1 MGGTTEPEKEINTK
15 LLESCN
21 ELYGDTKDILTQ
33 TQHDTCVAAM
43 GNGSDIVEQKL
54 LTETNIFGSPRAA
67 KEAKYNEFLR
77 NIKTVMDETLDKWEE
92 AKIDKNTYAIE
103 SYKIILYQLEILIE
117 NVIDW
122 IQNLSVERHKNTED
136 LHYKQLVQY
145 YNKIDNNRKELDKI
159 SKQFNTLEQKS
170 AHQDITKN
178 NKSDSYMAQ
187 RNIMISLII
196 FLIICFVIIFLLY
209 FI

>member
-1 MGGTTEPEKEINTK
+1 MVATK
-15 LLESCN
+15 LRDSCYT
-21 ELYGDTKDILTQ
+21 LYGDGNITQ
-33 TQHDTCVAAM
+33 TQHDTCVKAM
-43 GNGSDIVEQKL
+43 DEGRDIVEQKL
-54 LTETNIFGSPRAA
+54 LTEKNIFDSTRAA

-77 NIKTVMDETLDKWEE
+77 NIKTVMDETLDKWEKANI
-92 AKIDKNTYAIE
+92 AKTQADID
-103 SYKIILYQLEILIE
+103 SYKIILDQLEILIE

-170 AHQDITKN
+170 AHQDISKN

>member
-1 MGGTTEPEKEINTK
+1 MGGETESEINTK
-15 LLESCN
+15 LRDSCYT
-21 ELYGDTKDILTQ
+21 LYGEGNITETQ
-33 TQHDTCVAAM
+33 YKTCVKAM
-43 GNGSDIVEQKL
+43 GNGSDTQKQQL

-67 KEAKYNEFLR
+67 KEAKYNEFLT
-77 NIKTVMDETLDKWEE
+77 NIKTVMDETLDKWE
-92 AKIDKNTYAIE
+92 AAAAADKD
-103 SYKIILYQLEILIE
+103 SYKIILDQLEILIE

-170 AHQDITKN
+170 AHQDISKN

>member
-21 ELYGDTKDILTQ
+21 ELYNTNDILTQ
-33 TQHDTCVAAM
+33 TQYDTCVKAM
-43 GNGSDIVEQKL
+43 GNGSDTQKQQL
-54 LTETNIFGSPRAA
+54 LTEKNIFGSPRAE

-77 NIKTVMDETLDKWEE
+77 KIKTVMDETLEKWEE
-92 AKIDKNTYAIE
+92 AKIANTTANIDEYE
-103 SYKIILYQLEILIE
+103 IILDQLERLIE
-117 NVIDW
+117 DVIDW

-170 AHQDITKN
+170 AHQDISKN

>member
-1 MGGTTEPEKEINTK
+1 MI
-15 LLESCN
+15 
-21 ELYGDTKDILTQ
+21 
-33 TQHDTCVAAM
+33 
-43 GNGSDIVEQKL
+43 
-54 LTETNIFGSPRAA
+54 
-67 KEAKYNEFLR
+67 
-77 NIKTVMDETLDKWEE
+77 
-92 AKIDKNTYAIE
+92 
-103 SYKIILYQLEILIE
+103 IILDQLEILIE

-170 AHQDITKN
+170 AHQDISKN

>member
-1 MGGTTEPEKEINTK
+1 MGGETESEINTK
-15 LLESCN
+15 LRDSCYT
-21 ELYGDTKDILTQ
+21 LYEEGNITETQ
-33 TQHDTCVAAM
+33 YKTCVKAM
-43 GNGSDIVEQKL
+43 GNGSDTQKQQL

-67 KEAKYNEFLR
+67 KEAKYNEFLT
-77 NIKTVMDETLDKWEE
+77 NIKTVMDETLDKWE
-92 AKIDKNTYAIE
+92 AAAAADKD
-103 SYKIILYQLEILIE
+103 SYIIILDQLEILIE

-170 AHQDITKN
+170 AHQDISKN

>member
-15 LLESCN
+15 LLESCD
-21 ELYGDTKDILTQ
+21 ELYNTNDILTQ
-33 TQHDTCVAAM
+33 TQHKTCVKAM
-43 GNGSDIVEQKL
+43 GNGSDTQKQQL
-54 LTETNIFGSPRAA
+54 LTEKNIFGSTRAA
-67 KEAKYNEFLR
+67 KDAKYNEFLT
-77 NIKTVMDETLDKWEE
+77 NIKTVMYETLDKWEE
-92 AKIDKNTYAIE
+92 AKRANTTADID
-103 SYKIILYQLEILIE
+103 SYKIILDQLEILIE

-170 AHQDITKN
+170 AHQDISKN

>member
-1 MGGTTEPEKEINTK
+1 MVATK
-15 LLESCN
+15 LRDSCDT
-21 ELYGDTKDILTQ
+21 LYRDGNITQ
-33 TQHDTCVAAM
+33 TQYDTCVAAM
-43 GNGSDIVEQKL
+43 DEGSDIVEQQL
-54 LTETNIFGSPRAA
+54 LTETNIFGSPRAE
-67 KEAKYNEFLR
+67 KEAKYNEFLT
-77 NIKTVMDETLDKWEE
+77 NIKTVMDETLKKWKE
-92 AKIDKNTYAIE
+92 AKEAGTAAEADKE
-103 SYKIILYQLEILIE
+103 SYEKILDQLEILIE

-122 IQNLSVERHKNTED
+122 IQNLSVERHQNTED

-170 AHQDITKN
+170 THQDITKN